1 MDEKALEGIESKLDT
16 IVRLLGRLVIASQ
29 LPDDAIQ
36 KDQIDLLSSLG
47 LDAHQIAD
55 VVGTTLNTVQVTLS
69 KLKQQPS
76 SGTAP

>member
-16 IVRLLGRLVIASQ
+16 IVRLLGRLVVTSQ
-29 LPDDAIQ
+29 LPDDAVQ
-36 KDQIDLLSSLG
+36 KDKIDLLSSLG
-47 LDAHQIAD
+47 LDAHQIAS

-69 KLKQQPS
+69 RLKKQPS